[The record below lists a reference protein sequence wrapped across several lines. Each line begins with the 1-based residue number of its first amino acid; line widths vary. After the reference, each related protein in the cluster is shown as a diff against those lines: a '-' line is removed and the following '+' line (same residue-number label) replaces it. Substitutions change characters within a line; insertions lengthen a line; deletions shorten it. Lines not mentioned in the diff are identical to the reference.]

1 MSSMERSEIS
11 PCDGEP
17 QPGQPQPVDVAIQSF
32 SQLFAS
38 APLPIAVDTYQRG
51 FVWGEDKI
59 LQLADDLLQYQ
70 ELEGDKPPYYM
81 GTVLVHRHADK
92 GKRFIIDGQQRLTA
106 LCVLHQQ
113 LTGRLPD
120 QCALTYSPASAANI
134 RTAAQAFKRLS
145 ALPSEAIFA
154 RIVFTV
160 ITVER
165 VDLAFTFFDSQN
177 NRGVPL
183 HATDLLKAYHLRAV
197 VGATPTQGLA
207 LQTLCARRWEDMQL
221 GAPVL
226 SHDQGFVT
234 NLFAKFLWRARYWT
248 GGRAS
253 YGGHDALV
261 TEFQLRTWEAAKGD
275 AATVTLYQSQN
286 NRLGTA
292 LTLASNGRSEIHG
305 GRVSL
310 STQAEDLPFAIR
322 QPIQKGVG
330 FFLYA
335 AKYAALLRR
344 LVHEHTESVQVLRFR
359 EVHEQL
365 LKANSLF
372 LQEVFLLASLM
383 YVDQFGEEKLWDFS
397 LWLEHAL
404 GALRV
409 SKQQVRY
416 ETAQN
421 FIKQDPDNPDN
432 LNLLDVIAT
441 SFRPEQVINHL
452 RAHHLHS
459 ATYASQAFEAIEV
472 GKGVQGAYK
481 QAVLAYYG
489 QTTQTSLGSKDQWIT
504 SKLER
509 ALP

>member
-1 MSSMERSEIS
+1 MSVMDRSEIS
-11 PCDGEP
+11 PCEVEP
-17 QPGQPQPVDVAIQSF
+17 QAGQQQPVEVDVHSF
-32 SQLFAS
+32 SELFAAS
-38 APLPIAVDTYQRG
+38 IWPVAVDTYQRG

-70 ELEGDKPPYYM
+70 QLEGDKPAYYM
-81 GTVLVHRHADK
+81 GTVLVHRNADK

-106 LCVLHQQ
+106 LCVLHQR
-113 LTGRLPD
+113 LKGRLPE
-120 QCALTYSPASAANI
+120 QCALTYSPASAVNI
-134 RTAAQAFKRLS
+134 RQAAAAFQEPAGRL
-145 ALPSEAIFA
+145 SEAIFKS
-154 RIVFTV
+154 IVFTV
-160 ITVER
+160 VTVER

-197 VGATPTQGLA
+197 VGATPAQGLA
-207 LQTLCARRWEDMQL
+207 LQTLCARRWEHMQL
-221 GAPVL
+221 GAPVM
-226 SHDQGFVT
+226 SHDQGFVA
-234 NLFAKFLWRARYWT
+234 NLFSKFLWRARYWT
-248 GGRAS
+248 GGRAT

-261 TEFQLRTWEAAKGD
+261 TEFQSRTWEAAKGD
-275 AATVTLYQSQN
+275 AATVTLYRSQN

-292 LTLASNGRSEIHG
+292 LTLASDGRSEIHG

-310 STQAEDLPFAIR
+310 STHAEDLPFAIR
-322 QPIQKGVG
+322 QPIQKGAG

-344 LVHEHTESVQVLRFR
+344 LVHEPTQSVQVQKFR
-359 EVHEQL
+359 QVHEQL
-365 LKANSLF
+365 LKANSLY
-372 LQEVFLLASLM
+372 LQEIFLLASLM

-441 SFRPEQVINHL
+441 SFRPEQVIDHL
-452 RAHHLHS
+452 RAHHLHRD
-459 ATYASQAFEAIEV
+459 TYAAETIEA
-472 GKGVQGAYK
+472 GKRVQGAYK

-489 QTTQTSLGSKDQWIT
+489 QKTPTSLGSKDKWIK
-504 SKLER
+504 SMLEGT
-509 ALP
+509 LP

>member
-1 MSSMERSEIS
+1 MSL
-11 PCDGEP
+11 
-17 QPGQPQPVDVAIQSF
+17 QQVHVAVKSF
-32 SQLFAS
+32 SELFKS
-38 APLPIAVDTYQRG
+38 STLPIAVDTYQRG

-59 LQLADDLLQYQ
+59 LQLADDLAQYQ
-70 ELEGDKPPYYM
+70 QLEGEQPPYYM
-81 GTVLVHRHADK
+81 GTVLVHRQADK

-113 LTGRLPD
+113 LKAGLPE

-134 RTAAQAFKRLS
+134 RKALAAFQRAG
-145 ALPSEAIFA
+145 LPTEAIFE

-197 VGATPTQGLA
+197 KGATPAQGLA

-221 GAPVL
+221 GAHVL
-226 SHDQGFVT
+226 SNDQGFVA

-248 GGRAS
+248 GGRAA

-261 TEFQLRTWEAAKGD
+261 TEFQSRTWAADGD
-275 AATVTLYQSQN
+275 AATIALYRSQN

-292 LTLASNGRSEIHG
+292 LTLASDGRSEIHG

-310 STQAEDLPFAIR
+310 STNAEDLPFAIR
-322 QPIQKGVG
+322 QPIQKGAG

-344 LVHEHTESVQVLRFR
+344 LVHEPTQSVQVQRFR
-359 EVHEQL
+359 SVTEHL
-365 LKANSLF
+365 LKANSLY
-372 LQEVFLLASLM
+372 LQEIFLLACLM

-404 GALRV
+404 GALRI

-432 LNLLDVIAT
+432 LNLFDVIST
-441 SFRPEQVINHL
+441 SFRPEQVIDHL
-452 RAHHLHS
+452 KAHHLHP
-459 ATYASQAFEAIEV
+459 ATYASEAVEAIEA
-472 GKGVQGAYK
+472 GTGVQGKYK
-481 QAVLAYYG
+481 QAVLAYYR
-489 QTTQTSLGSKDQWIT
+489 QTTQTSLEDKQKWIT
-504 SKLER
+504 STLAE
-509 ALP
+509 AQP